1 MPIMISAEEV
11 WSFTTIFC
19 TPLLHSSSNADA
31 GGLESEPKNIISTL
45 SSLESRMKMLGMKN
59 QEMKKTT
66 YRTIKNQWS
75 NCEDEH
81 EEIYF
86 HSSSRKFHP
95 HAHCRNWKRFIFRIR
110 LVGIPVLDSWAI
122 SSSLFSSLF
131 EISVTLLKL
140 VESSSSLFAEIAK
153 ILPSSWVITKSEV
166 WHD

>member
-59 QEMKKTT
+59 QEMKKAM
-66 YRTIKNQWS
+66 N
-75 NCEDEH
+75 
-81 EEIYF
+81 
-86 HSSSRKFHP
+86 FHP
-95 HAHCRNWKRFIFRIR
+95 HTAGIESAFFRIR

-140 VESSSSLFAEIAK
+140 DSSSSLFAEIAK